1 MTNLQQT
8 VVLLVEDDDQTREM
22 YRSAL
27 HMAGFSVF
35 IAGDGFTAL
44 QRLEAR
50 TPDVV
55 VLDLG
60 LPLVSGV
67 TILQEIASSET
78 TRNVP
83 VIVVTGTNVTSRHP
97 AAATLTKPVDP
108 YQLVSAVKKVLRLGR
123 GE

>member
-1 MTNLQQT
+1 MTTLHRT

-35 IAGDGFTAL
+35 VAADGITAL
-44 QRLEAR
+44 RQLEAR

-60 LPLVSGV
+60 LPLVNGPTV
-67 TILQEIASSET
+67 LEEMAASVT
-78 TRNVP
+78 TRDVP
-83 VIVVTGTNVTSRHP
+83 VIVVTGTNVTSRHR
-97 AAATLTKPVDP
+97 AAATLSKPLDP
-108 YQLVSAVKKVLRLGR
+108 YELVAAVKKVIRPKR
-123 GE
+123 